1 MSKVENIHQ
10 VVNKK
15 LLPTLITLVLL
26 DININFLTGVARVLS
41 KGAQRGPKAKKGGAR
56 AFSGLDCP
64 IYLLYIAFQRGGP
77 GPFAP
82 PRISP

>member
-10 VVNKK
+10 VVNKKK

-26 DININFLTGVARVLS
+26 DIKINFITGVARVLS

-64 IYLLYIAFQRGGP
+64 IYLLYILLFREVGQAL
-77 GPFAP
+77 
-82 PRISP
+82 

>member
-15 LLPTLITLVLL
+15 IASYTNYSGLIRHQHKFG
-26 DININFLTGVARVLS
+26 ITGVARVLS

-64 IYLLYIAFQRGGP
+64 IYLLYITFQRGGP
-77 GPFAP
+77 GPLVP
-82 PRISP
+82 PG

>member
-15 LLPTLITLVLL
+15 LLPALITLVLL

-82 PRISP
+82 PPPG